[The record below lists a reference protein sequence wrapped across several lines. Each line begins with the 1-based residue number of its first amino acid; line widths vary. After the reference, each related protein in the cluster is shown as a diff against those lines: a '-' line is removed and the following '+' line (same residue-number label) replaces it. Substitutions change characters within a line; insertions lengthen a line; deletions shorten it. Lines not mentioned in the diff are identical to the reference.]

1 MTKMTMNYY
10 NYWYTQ
16 DHGDWDTKVM
26 YFNKREN
33 AYKWIDKN
41 GERYVYKYTWGDKE
55 YIKHPKF
62 KVEEIITED

>member
-1 MTKMTMNYY
+1 MIYY

-33 AYKWIDKN
+33 AYKWIEEN
-41 GERYVYKYTWGDKE
+41 GVKYIHTYTCWRGK
-55 YIKHPKF
+55 KHTANPTF
-62 KVEEIITED
+62 KVETIITED